1 MSLIEIKNV
10 SKNFFLAKMEVNIL
24 KNISLNINEGDFV
37 ALIGESGSGKSTL
50 LNIMGGLMPP
60 SSGEVTIANEKVTG
74 LSENELALFR
84 RRHMGFVFQS
94 YNLIPQLTALENVE
108 LPLIFSGINKKE
120 RKDKALKMLEKVG
133 LVERVYHKPSELSGG
148 QQQRVSIARA
158 LVNNP
163 KIILADEPTGNL
175 DSKNGLEV
183 LEMLKNLNETTNQ
196 TFVIVTHSSKVCE
209 YATKIV
215 KIADGQIV
223 SN

>member
-1 MSLIEIKNV
+1 
-10 SKNFFLAKMEVNIL
+10 MEVNIL

-74 LSENELALFR
+74 LCENELALFR